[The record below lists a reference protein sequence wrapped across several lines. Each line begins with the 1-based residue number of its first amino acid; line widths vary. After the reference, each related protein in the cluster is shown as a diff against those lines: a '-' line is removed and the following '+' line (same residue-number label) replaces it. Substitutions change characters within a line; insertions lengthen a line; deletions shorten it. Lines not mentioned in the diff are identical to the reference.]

1 MKYMLKEKVLSWSDT
16 YEIHNENKELMFTV
30 KGKAFSFGD
39 KLSIYNA
46 SGQEVAFI
54 EQKMLAMMPRYRLYK
69 DGELFAE
76 VQQKISWFKKKFI
89 LDVPGPNDY
98 TIDGSFWD
106 HNYLFQRKG
115 RVVASVSKKM
125 FSWSDT
131 YGIDIISSEDDV
143 SILATAIIIDLV
155 CDRDNN

>member
-39 KLSIYNA
+39 KLTIYDA
-46 SGQEVAFI
+46 AGKEVAFI

-69 DGELFAE
+69 GGELFAE

-106 HNYLFQRKG
+106 HNYLFERRGKT
-115 RVVASVSKKM
+115 VASVSKKM

-131 YGIDIISSEDDV
+131 YGIEIINGEDDV

-155 CDRDNN
+155 CDRDND

>member
-1 MKYMLKEKVLSWSDT
+1 MKYMLKEQVLSWSDT
-16 YEIHNENKELMFTV
+16 YEIHNENKELMYTV

-39 KLSIYNA
+39 KLTIFDA
-46 SGQEVAFI
+46 SGKEVAFI

-69 DGELFAE
+69 GGELFAE
-76 VQQKISWFKKKFI
+76 IQQKISWFKKKFI

-106 HNYLFQRKG
+106 HDYLFQRKG
-115 RVVASVSKKM
+115 RVVASVNKKM

-131 YGIDIISSEDDV
+131 YGIEVVNGEDDV

-155 CDRDNN
+155 CDRDKN